1 MKRIFQLIPTSFRR
15 RGIGVLCS
23 ILVQALLDFV
33 GLAVLL
39 PVIILVADPEA
50 VTTNRWLGEL
60 WAWGG
65 FTSARTFTLA
75 VCGVVVCVIAVKG
88 LLGMWLWRGQNKF
101 VMGLYRHYS
110 ERLFA
115 HYHNSGLL
123 FIKSRNSAKLAH
135 EINFVCLAFVVNVLM
150 TLAVLATEVV
160 LMTLMTSALLI
171 YNAKV
176 AGLLIAILIPV
187 VALYFRFV
195 RGRIGDYGKRE
206 NEIRRNQNRLVVES
220 LVGYSEIEVAGMF
233 PEMERR
239 FDRGIREIA
248 DMRLQIGTLSQV
260 PSIILDLCIAVALA
274 VLVTFRA
281 DAVAF
286 GIFAVAAVKILPTAK
301 GIVGRWIT
309 LRNNMYTA
317 DIVALTGESDNTHTE
332 QENERMTFE
341 REIAL
346 NDLSFRFPDGEAD
359 VLEHLSLQVRKGETI
374 GIKGV
379 SGGGKTTLFNL
390 LLGFYPPTE
399 GSVTIDGVELCAQNL
414 RAWHNIVGY
423 VPQNVFVM
431 DSTIAENVSM
441 GDPEADRA
449 RIEDALRRA
458 SLWEWVES
466 LPQGL
471 DTKIGEAGCRLSGG
485 QKQRLGIA
493 RALYKRAEVLFF
505 DEATSALDSDT
516 EREITSS
523 IEALSRIEGELTIFI
538 IAHRTSSLTFCDRI
552 VEIES

>member
-1 MKRIFQLIPTSFRR
+1 
-15 RGIGVLCS
+15 
-23 ILVQALLDFV
+23 
-33 GLAVLL
+33 
-39 PVIILVADPEA
+39 
-50 VTTNRWLGEL
+50 
-60 WAWGG
+60 
-65 FTSARTFTLA
+65 
-75 VCGVVVCVIAVKG
+75 
-88 LLGMWLWRGQNKF
+88 
-101 VMGLYRHYS
+101 
-110 ERLFA
+110 
-115 HYHNSGLL
+115 
-123 FIKSRNSAKLAH
+123 
-135 EINFVCLAFVVNVLM
+135 
-150 TLAVLATEVV
+150 
-160 LMTLMTSALLI
+160 
-171 YNAKV
+171 
-176 AGLLIAILIPV
+176 
-187 VALYFRFV
+187 
-195 RGRIGDYGKRE
+195 
-206 NEIRRNQNRLVVES
+206 
-220 LVGYSEIEVAGMF
+220 VGYSEIEVAGVF

-248 DMRLQIGTLSQV
+248 EQRLQIGTLSQV

-301 GIVGRWIT
+301 GIVARWIT
-309 LRNNMYTA
+309 LRNNIYTA
-317 DIVALTGESDNTHTE
+317 DIVALTQESSNECAE
-332 QENERMTFE
+332 QESKRMTFE
-341 REIAL
+341 REISL
-346 NDLSFRFPDGEAD
+346 NDVSFRFPDGDTD

-379 SGGGKTTLFNL
+379 SGSGKTTLFNL

-399 GSVTIDGVELCAQNL
+399 GSITIDGVELNAQNL

-441 GDPEADRA
+441 GAPEADRA
-449 RIEDALRRA
+449 RIEDAVRRA

-466 LPQGL
+466 LPEGL

-505 DEATSALDSDT
+505 DEATSALDSNT

-523 IEALSRIEGELTIFI
+523 LEALSRFEGELTIFI

-552 VEIES
+552 VEIKS